1 MQRTSISPGESGGPI
16 PNESPRQG
24 EDRRDWSRR
33 EWLAHSAGGLIL
45 LALPLPLRALPENT
59 RALLRRTYGDAE
71 IRFERIELSLP
82 ALAENGNSVA
92 FGVTVERSPADTNG
106 VLGLDVL
113 APENPN
119 PRIARLTFGPA
130 CGKAAARTRIRMAA
144 SQTVVAV
151 ARFANGD
158 FFGGAAEI
166 VVTEAAC
173 LDFLI

>member
-1 MQRTSISPGESGGPI
+1 M
-16 PNESPRQG
+16 
-24 EDRRDWSRR
+24 
-33 EWLAHSAGGLIL
+33 LL

-59 RALLRRTYGDAE
+59 RALLTQTYGDAE
-71 IRFERIELSLP
+71 MRFARVALSLP

-92 FGVTVERSPADTNG
+92 FGVRVESPPDEMNR
-106 VLGLDVL
+106 VLSLDIF

-119 PRIARLTFGPA
+119 PSIARFTFGPA
-130 CGKAAARTRIRMAA
+130 CGKANARTRIRMAA

-158 FFGGAAEI
+158 LFAGAAAI

-173 LDFLI
+173 LDFLF